1 MIPERTDDL
10 RQDFSLDVIS
20 TSKTYHISKN
30 RIFGFV
36 DGREAMEQA
45 VYKILSTER
54 YNYIIY
60 SWNYGVELTELIGK
74 PMVYIAPELEQRITE
89 ALTQDQRI
97 LSVDAFSFET
107 KRSSMLVS
115 FTVHTIFGD
124 VKAEKEVSY

>member
-1 MIPERTDDL
+1 
-10 RQDFSLDVIS
+10 
-20 TSKTYHISKN
+20 
-30 RIFGFV
+30 
-36 DGREAMEQA
+36 
-45 VYKILSTER
+45 
-54 YNYIIY
+54 
-60 SWNYGVELTELIGK
+60 
-74 PMVYIAPELEQRITE
+74 MVYIAPELEQRITE